1 MHSVSVSEMRCS
13 VKREQ
18 ADKTDRGD
26 PAWTIS
32 LSSRLARKSRR
43 LVCPRPVGR
52 ASCEHR
58 ASQTLRTLGE
68 RQTGTGSEVGWMF
81 YFVLLSLRV
90 SRAKPRSSVSLGST
104 ILYFTS

>member
-58 ASQTLRTLGE
+58 ASQKTLGE

-81 YFVLLSLRV
+81 YFVLLSLRF
-90 SRAKPRSSVSLGST
+90 SRAKPLSSVSLGST
-104 ILYFTS
+104 IFYFTS